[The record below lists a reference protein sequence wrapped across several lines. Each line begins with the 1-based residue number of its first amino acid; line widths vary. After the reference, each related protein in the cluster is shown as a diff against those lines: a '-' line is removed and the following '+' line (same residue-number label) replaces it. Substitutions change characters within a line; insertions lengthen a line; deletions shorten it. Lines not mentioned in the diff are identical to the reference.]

1 MCINDTNLVVMYKQ
15 ESDTCLSACLFN
27 YHYWL
32 QLIAISMGA
41 IFWNI
46 LINQWLKPD
55 RWDEVAQPTN
65 VLKLICCVILYF
77 VYIYTYRSEFLLNN
91 NHVGIVSFRLGRFLG
106 FRTWDAKRYTQ
117 NHAEKFRCSTPRGPR
132 TFQPKSPHVRY
143 SQLISVIAGVDPL
156 ALPEHLSLR
165 LQRSQNWE
173 KLLIF

>member
-1 MCINDTNLVVMYKQ
+1 MFECFFV
-15 ESDTCLSACLFN
+15 

-32 QLIAISMGA
+32 QLIAISMGT

-55 RWDEVAQPTN
+55 SVGWSGATNQPIKTY
-65 VLKLICCVILYF
+65 IFVIML
-77 VYIYTYRSEFLLNN
+77 YIYIYIIYIYIYIYRSEFLLNN
-91 NHVGIVSFRLGRFLG
+91 HHVGIVSLGPVLG
-106 FRTWDAKRYTQ
+106 FEDMGCQKRDAQ
-117 NHAEKFRCSTPRGPR
+117 NHAEKCRCSTPRGPR

-165 LQRSQNWE
+165 LQRSEKWE
-173 KLLIF
+173 KLLIFFKAGSMG